1 MCHELSFRI
10 SANLT
15 QWRKRPRLL
24 CKGSGCLKE
33 QRTHICS
40 VFCLG
45 GWQGLDELVD
55 KQTQQMLMDRQLA
68 LGMTTV
74 LISRHHLPHQAPP
87 VLHIPGALAIL
98 VNPDG
103 TTRHWVGRAPSSG
116 AAGNAWSGLSE
127 TSDNDHYEPYR
138 TDDVTSDSNCDSD
151 AKPNVSPLKK
161 KRSVA
166 GHAGKVL
173 KDGFK
178 GIGKAGRLFGRTV
191 AYAPSLLPSVSSFS
205 S

>member
-1 MCHELSFRI
+1 MCYEQSFRM
-10 SANLT
+10 SAKLS
-15 QWRKRPRLL
+15 QWRKRPRL

-40 VFCLG
+40 VFCLR

-74 LISRHHLPHQAPP
+74 LISRHDLPHQAPP

-98 VNPDG
+98 VNRDG
-103 TTRHWVGRAPSSG
+103 TTRHWVGRAPST
-116 AAGNAWSGLSE
+116 AAPGNASSGLSE

>member
-1 MCHELSFRI
+1 VHSMSQHQRQLLG
-10 SANLT
+10 LT
-15 QWRKRPRLL
+15 RAILTCAL
-24 CKGSGCLKE
+24 NGSRVLVVE
-33 QRTHICS
+33 
-40 VFCLG
+40 
-45 GWQGLDELVD
+45 GLDELVD